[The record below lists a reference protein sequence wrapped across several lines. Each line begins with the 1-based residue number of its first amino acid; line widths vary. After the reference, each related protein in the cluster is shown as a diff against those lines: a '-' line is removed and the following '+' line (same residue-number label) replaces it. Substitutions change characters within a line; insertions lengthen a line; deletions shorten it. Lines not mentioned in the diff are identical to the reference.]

1 MFIKMLDTLFRLC
14 YNENEFEVLFIFAS
28 DREQG
33 FVRKRAEPER
43 GGRGAK
49 GEEVMPIVLAPLNQ
63 QLKIVRIT
71 ADDKLKKRLE
81 SLGITVDGEITVL
94 SSSGGSVVV
103 KIKDGRIALDSN
115 LSTKIFVA

>member
-1 MFIKMLDTLFRLC
+1 MKMNLKYYSYLQATASKFSG
-14 YNENEFEVLFIFAS
+14 ENEQNPKGADE
-28 DREQG
+28 EQ
-33 FVRKRAEPER
+33 KE
-43 GGRGAK
+43 K
-49 GEEVMPIVLAPLNQ
+49 IMPIVLAPLNQ

-71 ADDKLKKRLE
+71 ADDKLKKHLE

>member
-1 MFIKMLDTLFRLC
+1 MI
-14 YNENEFEVLFIFAS
+14 Y
-28 DREQG
+28 
-33 FVRKRAEPER
+33 AERTGQKE
-43 GGRGAK
+43 K
-49 GEEVMPIVLAPLNQ
+49 IMPIVLAPLNQ

-71 ADDKLKKRLE
+71 ADDKLKKHLE